1 MNLLKKIKIIGT
13 VGSDNLFK
21 RSDYDTKISDIDKKT
36 NDEDHAKYILFN
48 NRISWHQTIF
58 LLD

>member
-21 RSDYDTKISDIDKKT
+21 RSDYDTKIGDIDKKT
-36 NDEDHAKYILFN
+36 NDEDHAKYI
-48 NRISWHQTIF
+48 TIQQ
-58 LLD
+58 